1 MDAGTGALT
10 SKARLRQHLLD
21 GEQDIDTLSESL
33 QQHQYQ
39 QQQQNP
45 KYNRFQPAYMQ
56 QQQQQF
62 MNVPGAVSHTNL
74 ITSASTT
81 NYDIMTPLPTSGSPF
96 TSNSNP
102 SYTNINTN
110 SSRKSSMTSQTA
122 AGVNRFF
129 RRNKGADLNFNEDS
143 GADIM
148 DLTNGSSVSFDD
160 ITHMRNRG
168 PYAMN
173 SHKALDTAPIIP
185 TLGAGGTLGGLGPA
199 SGSKVNNVQYRKQ
212 MNQQKKLAMINGA
225 RANSLATGNP
235 MMGQQSQYM
244 GGGPNDP
251 RTMSMVN
258 SNPRTMSL
266 NSQGPRTMSMRSGPF
281 PQRLPYN
288 PQLQQQQ
295 QPPPPPQQQVYGP
308 GGAAPRT
315 QSLRTGPYPPQQMP
329 MGNGVPPNGPRTM
342 SLMNGGMPNNGPR
355 SMSLMNGGM
364 PQNYPRTKSL
374 GTLGPPLGYQ
384 GPPLRSQ
391 NLVPANP
398 SQQQQQQ
405 MDHGYGVPPQ
415 EQQYSQ
421 PTQQAF
427 APGQQP
433 FIPRNAPQLRQQQ
446 QQQQPPQQQ
455 QYSQWQNL
463 QPQPQ
468 QLSQNSSD
476 SLQEAIV
483 EEEEEEEPQLLRAN
497 NFSVDPASQNK
508 SEKRDEENMIYNFE
522 NEDPDAA
529 LSRKSTLKKN
539 NSMRV
544 RKLNLFNDEKPQ
556 TGKKALSR
564 KKPPVSPADANFG
577 PVSSNDS
584 VQNSVKDLPRIPDT
598 SNEDLHQKSPTP
610 NEEEEE
616 DLNEVPDSPTFN
628 VSAPPTRESYL
639 DDEDANPSNDGYKA
653 LGANARASTHD
664 IFVTALDFNSPQKSN
679 RSMKIGSPHT
689 SPQKSRILGTSDFPS
704 PNVEKDQSDEQST
717 IQEDTVGA
725 DTSVEDTVSK
735 TSPPLNN
742 SSINRTI
749 LDSNLKF
756 RNIVANTVFSK
767 FRSPSAEPTPKFS
780 SPAIANRFADGDE
793 RQQQGSETSSVYE
806 SNTPRKML
814 KYDLN
819 NSDTDD
825 SEIRRRDQNGFFEQ
839 STNGETTPPTSSTSN
854 ISHKVGEKYT
864 YMGEEQEGNNTNSFD
879 QFSSLLQHSQQEE
892 KQQGRSNS
900 HSSNANSYDG
910 SFYQNFSEPI
920 HDIPEEQRRSQDKT
934 PDFTQFNNNNNN
946 SKLGNVELEQDSLP
960 KSILARRSSSGESMK
975 MLLTSHGSATKLS
988 SAAAA
993 APASGQ
999 AINKRSSFSLNGTK
1013 NIFKRFSKSGR
1024 RTSSI
1029 DENDSTL
1036 NPILSRNSSMT
1047 QASKQ
1052 PLFNKRV
1059 SSSGNMSLSDLSV
1072 IKTATNQKQ
1081 PLTFTKEE
1089 MSIMNCNND
1098 LLNELE
1104 LVTTELASSIKRE
1117 LALESKLRNS
1127 PQQQQN
1133 SPKLDEEL
1141 KSEITEKSRVIADLQ
1156 EKLSKERRLR
1166 FISEEHALLGEHGQA
1181 PSALKLNYEKTEL
1194 YKQLLI
1200 KNDLV
1205 HQLEDK
1211 LSEYERRNS
1220 GLFQHER
1227 PSHDIDL
1234 LEKYNELLK
1243 ENTNLKVHVI
1253 PDLERKLT
1261 EKNQVDDYDESQLE
1275 IQTLKMQRDELREVV
1290 NKLTSLNNAELKL
1303 AQEKIKHLQSK
1314 LDAMK
1319 QINDR
1324 LSNRNVNDGKKGG
1337 KLNGFSIVSPTK
1349 KLFDD

>member
-10 SKARLRQHLLD
+10 SKVRLRQHLLD

-45 KYNRFQPAYMQ
+45 KYNRFQPAYIQ
-56 QQQQQF
+56 QQHQQF
-62 MNVPGAVSHTNL
+62 MNVPGAVSHTNS

-81 NYDIMTPLPTSGSPF
+81 NYDIMTPLPATGSPF

-148 DLTNGSSVSFDD
+148 DLTNGSSVSFED

-168 PYAMN
+168 PYAMS

-185 TLGAGGTLGGLGPA
+185 TLGGGGALGGIGPA

-235 MMGQQSQYM
+235 MMMQQSQYM

-281 PQRLPYN
+281 PQRVPYN

-295 QPPPPPQQQVYGP
+295 QQQAYGP
-308 GGAAPRT
+308 GGAGPRA
-315 QSLRTGPYPPQQMP
+315 QSLRTGPYPPQQVP

-364 PQNYPRTKSL
+364 PQSYPRTKSL
-374 GTLGPPLGYQ
+374 GTSGPPLGYQ

-398 SQQQQQQ
+398 PQQQYQPPPQQQQQ
-405 MDHGYGVPPQ
+405 MDRAYGAPPQ

-421 PTQQAF
+421 PIQQAYG
-427 APGQQP
+427 PGQQP
-433 FIPRNAPQLRQQQ
+433 FIPRNAPQL
-446 QQQQPPQQQ
+446 QQQ
-455 QYSQWQNL
+455 QYNQWQNL
-463 QPQPQ
+463 PPQPQ
-468 QLSQNSSD
+468 KLSQNSSD

-483 EEEEEEEPQLLRAN
+483 EEEEEEPQQLQPN
-497 NFSVDPASQNK
+497 NYNADPISKDK
-508 SEKRDEENMIYNFE
+508 SETRNEENIIYNFE
-522 NEDPDAA
+522 NEDPNAA

-556 TGKKALSR
+556 TGKKTLSR
-564 KKPPVSPADANFG
+564 KKPPVSPADANFA

-598 SNEDLHQKSPTP
+598 SNEALPQKSPIP
-610 NEEEEE
+610 DYEEQEEEEE
-616 DLNEVPDSPTFN
+616 DLNELPGSPTFN
-628 VSAPPTRESYL
+628 VVAPPTRESYL
-639 DDEDANPSNDGYKA
+639 DDEDTNPSNDGYKA

-664 IFVTALDFNSPQKSN
+664 VFVTALDFNSPQKSN
-679 RSMKIGSPHT
+679 KSMKIGSPHP
-689 SPQKSRILGTSDFPS
+689 SPQKSRISGNSDFPS

-717 IQEDTVGA
+717 LQEDSAGA
-725 DTSVEDTVSK
+725 DTSAEDTTPK

-742 SSINRTI
+742 PSINRNI
-749 LDSNLKF
+749 SDSNSKF

-767 FRSPSAEPTPKFS
+767 FRSPSAEATPKFS
-780 SPAIANRFADGDE
+780 SPVIPNRFADGDE
-793 RQQQGSETSSVYE
+793 QQRSESSSVYE
-806 SNTPRKML
+806 SNTPRKMS

-825 SEIRRRDQNGFFEQ
+825 SEVRRRDQNGVFEQ

-854 ISHKVGEKYT
+854 ISHKVGEKYM
-864 YMGEEQEGNNTNSFD
+864 YMGEEHEGNNASSLD
-879 QFSSLLQHSQQEE
+879 QFGSSLEPSQQEE
-892 KQQGRSNS
+892 KQKGGVNT
-900 HSSNANSYDG
+900 HSSRRNSYDS

-934 PDFTQFNNNNNN
+934 PDFTQFNTDKHENI
-946 SKLGNVELEQDSLP
+946 ELERDSVP
-960 KSILARRSSSGESMK
+960 KSISARRSSSGESIK
-975 MLLTSHGSATKLS
+975 MLLSSHGSVTKLS
-988 SAAAA
+988 SAT
-993 APASGQ
+993 PASGQ
-999 AINKRSSFSLNGTK
+999 TVNKRSSFSLNGTK
-1013 NIFKRFSKSGR
+1013 NIFKRFSKSSK

-1029 DENDSTL
+1029 DEGDSTM
-1036 NPILSRNSSMT
+1036 NPISSRNSSMT
-1047 QASKQ
+1047 QTSKQ
-1052 PLFNKRV
+1052 PLFSRRV
-1059 SSSGNMSLSDLSV
+1059 SSSGNMSLSDPSV
-1072 IKTATNQKQ
+1072 AKAAASQKQ

-1117 LALESKLRNS
+1117 LALESKLRSS

-1141 KSEITEKSRVIADLQ
+1141 KSELTEKSRVIADLQ

-1211 LSEYERRNS
+1211 LSEYEKRNS
-1220 GLFQHER
+1220 GLLQHER

-1243 ENTNLKVHVI
+1243 ENTNLKVHVV
-1253 PDLERKLT
+1253 PDLERKLA
-1261 EKNQVDDYDESQLE
+1261 EKSQVDDYDESQLE
-1275 IQTLKMQRDELREVV
+1275 IQTLKMQRDELREVI
-1290 NKLTSLNNAELKL
+1290 NKLTSSNNAELKL

-1314 LDAMK
+1314 LDDMK

-1324 LSNRNVNDGKKGG
+1324 LTNRNVNDGKKGG